1 MKKVLCVFGCIVLC
15 VVWIIGFVGICINIK
30 PDKTTHSLTLIDE
43 VKDRYDNI
51 IQQTYYNNVSDEY
64 LVKEFS
70 HALQNNKWVCIDQ
83 HITVIPFGEQEKYT
97 NPNINNG
104 LKIFYDKDFSKGP
117 IIIMDNED
125 IKISIVKTLATDSWY
140 YFGYELKIVNKSNKV
155 LSVVID
161 EAAIMDRQCKPL
173 FNVEHV
179 DIGHTVYFDVAWQK
193 EELERC
199 HIPYLDNIEFMIKV
213 FDNDN
218 WKEPALYGNKILMK
232 IGDY

>member
-1 MKKVLCVFGCIVLC
+1 MKKVLRVFGCTILC

-30 PDKTTHSLTLIDE
+30 PDKTTYSLTLVDE

-51 IQQTYYNNVSDEY
+51 IQQTYYNSVSDEY

-70 HALQNNKWVCIDQ
+70 HTLQNNKWVCTDQ
-83 HITVIPFGEQEKYT
+83 RVTVIPFNRQEEQSSS
-97 NPNINNG
+97 NINNT
-104 LKIFYDKDFSKGP
+104 LKVFYDEEFTKGP

-155 LSVVID
+155 LSIVVD
-161 EAAIMDRQCKPL
+161 DTAIMSRQCKPL
-173 FNVEHV
+173 FNIEHV
-179 DIGHTVYFDVAWQK
+179 DAGHTTYFDIAWQK

-199 HIPYLDNIEFMIKV
+199 YIPYLDNIEFMIKV

-232 IGDY
+232 MRG